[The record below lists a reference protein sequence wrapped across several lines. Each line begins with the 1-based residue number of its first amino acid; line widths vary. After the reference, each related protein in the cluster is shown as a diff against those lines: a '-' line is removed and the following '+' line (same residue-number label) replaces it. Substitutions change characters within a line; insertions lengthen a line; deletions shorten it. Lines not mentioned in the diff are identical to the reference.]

1 MDRNAQKKLIEW
13 LENGQTD
20 LALNFVRNIKVT
32 GSKRTNQ
39 QNAAYWVWLSMIEH
53 EAENQGVTWD
63 MVVGEMNQL
72 RVTKEN
78 VHEAVKQLTKALW
91 GIESTTQLEKIGH
104 MDIVIDHVTALFGKV
119 GLEVPAFPHE
129 ENKGNDRLEAMKL
142 REKIN
147 YPSN

>member
-1 MDRNAQKKLIEW
+1 MDYNTRKKLIGW
-13 LENGQTD
+13 LENGQTEQ
-20 LALNFVRNIKVT
+20 ALSFVKLIKPT
-32 GSKRTNQ
+32 GTKRTAT
-39 QNAAYWVWLSMIEH
+39 QNSSYWLWLTMIEH

-63 MVVGEMNQL
+63 MVVGQMNQL

-104 MDIVIDHVTALFGKV
+104 MDIIIDHVTDLFGKV
-119 GLEVPAFPHE
+119 GLEVPAFPSE
-129 ENKGNDRLEAMKL
+129 ENKGNDTLEAMKI
-142 REKIN
+142 REKLD